1 MLKAPA
7 ENPMGLNLSVINYAN
22 CIPALS
28 LTGHIKIIK
37 IYSIFTVVGFITTSF
52 GKWTS
57 RIPFS

>member
-1 MLKAPA
+1 
-7 ENPMGLNLSVINYAN
+7 MGLNISVINYAN

-52 GKWTS
+52 GRWTS